1 MCFQIYFY
9 VNKFVLIGT
18 PFLAKSS
25 IICCLCFPPCA
36 VAKLAVVHVSQTIRF
51 ETSSNRPPTLLFSNT
66 SLIISVTLQLLVI
79 KSLFLI
85 CFRTNNNCTGM

>member
-1 MCFQIYFY
+1 MAHFINNQIFFYFIVSKMCFQIYFY

-36 VAKLAVVHVSQTIRF
+36 VAKLAVVHVSQTIRQGW
-51 ETSSNRPPTLLFSNT
+51 PTVAHCAKFGALH
-66 SLIISVTLQLLVI
+66 V
-79 KSLFLI
+79 
-85 CFRTNNNCTGM
+85 